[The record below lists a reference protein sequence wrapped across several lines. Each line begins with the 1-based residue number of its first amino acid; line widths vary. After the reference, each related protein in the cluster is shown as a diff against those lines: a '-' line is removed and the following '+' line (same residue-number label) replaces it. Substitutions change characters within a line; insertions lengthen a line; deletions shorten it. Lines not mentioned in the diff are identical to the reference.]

1 MAIMANIMMRK
12 TVKNEGMI
20 FLDTDLL
27 INSGKVRV
35 CYQHP
40 ANSDLVIKIPVGN
53 KKKEKQANIKE
64 LKGYQI
70 LMREH
75 VDLFCISHCYG
86 FVSTDRGK
94 GLVCDCIR
102 DDDGSISKTI
112 WDVIVCEEECDI
124 KYVQK
129 VAEELCSYLTSRD
142 IFIFDLNLKNI
153 ALKVQ
158 KDMTYQPVVL
168 DLKGRYDNNEF
179 IPWSSYIP
187 YFARKKLL
195 RRCRQLIDRIST
207 FREQRTAFQAAEKT
221 FRTQHGMHV

>member
-1 MAIMANIMMRK
+1 
-12 TVKNEGMI
+12 MI
-20 FLDTDLL
+20 FLGTDLL

-40 ANSDLVIKIPVGN
+40 ANPDLVIKIPVG
-53 KKKEKQANIKE
+53 KKRKEKQANIKE
-64 LKGYQI
+64 LKGYQV

-102 DDDGSISKTI
+102 DDGGSVSKTI
-112 WDVIVCEEECDI
+112 WDVIICQEECEI
-124 KYVQK
+124 EYVQK
-129 VAEELCSYLTSRD
+129 VAEELCSYLISRD

-153 ALKVQ
+153 ALRLQ

-168 DLKGRYDNNEF
+168 DLKGRYDNNEL
-179 IPWSSYIP
+179 IPWSSYIS
-187 YFARKKLL
+187 YFARRKLA

-207 FREQRTAFQAAEKT
+207 FREQRTEFQVAEKN
-221 FRTQHGMHV
+221 FRAQQGINV

>member
-1 MAIMANIMMRK
+1 MAIMVHTTERK
-12 TVKNEGMI
+12 TAKNENMI
-20 FLDTDLL
+20 SLNSDLL

-40 ANSDLVIKIPVGN
+40 SNSNLVIKIPVGS

-64 LKGYQI
+64 LKGYQM

-102 DDDGSISKTI
+102 DDDGSVSKTI
-112 WDVIVCEEECDI
+112 WDIIICQEECDI

-129 VAEELCSYLTSRD
+129 VAEKLCSYLIFRD

-153 ALKVQ
+153 ALRLQ

-168 DLKGRYDNNEF
+168 DLKGRYDNNEL
-179 IPWSSYIP
+179 IPWSSHIL
-187 YFARKKLL
+187 YFARRKLA
-195 RRCRQLIDRIST
+195 RRCGQLIDRIST
-207 FREQRTAFQAAEKT
+207 FREQRTEFQAAEKI
-221 FRTQHGMHV
+221 FRAQAGMSR